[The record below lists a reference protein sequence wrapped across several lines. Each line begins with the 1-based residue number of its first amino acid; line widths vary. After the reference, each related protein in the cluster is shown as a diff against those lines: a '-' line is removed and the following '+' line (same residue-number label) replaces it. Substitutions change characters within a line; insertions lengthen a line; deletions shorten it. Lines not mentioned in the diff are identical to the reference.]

1 MRDSLGSATT
11 NMHRKTPG
19 RSPKYALEKL
29 AAAVHSLAVGPG
41 DVRSRLYSAFVDI
54 FILAPED
61 FPPSFR
67 RQYRSI
73 RYQLSKREARGREGR
88 VVATLSRMRNSTGTA
103 IARKI
108 VDLYYRLDDYLDS
121 RR

>member
-1 MRDSLGSATT
+1 MRDSLGSATAS
-11 NMHRKTPG
+11 MPSKRRG
-19 RSPKYALEKL
+19 RSPDYALEKL

-54 FILAPED
+54 FILTPED

-67 RQYRSI
+67 RRYRSI
-73 RYQLSKREARGREGR
+73 RYQLSKRQARGREGR
-88 VVATLSRMRNSTGTA
+88 VVATLSRMRNSTGST

-108 VDLYYRLDDYLDS
+108 VDLYDRLDDYLGS